1 MQWHCKAA
9 LEPGTLTWT
18 SLHHRVEAA
27 VVFDAFLA
35 GRETCGPHL
44 HGDPAQLR
52 VLMREFLGYLK
63 AMRATRGRTI
73 GQPVSAAH
81 VKQTAVAIEQFYRFM
96 HDNKDAAAAA
106 LAEPGWLRLGPQ
118 HTVFF
123 RRGELPRQRLADPDA
138 DVIGDTAMSKIM
150 AQTGA
155 PGAPPRHSGYRAG

>member
-52 VLMREFLGYLK
+52 VLMLEFLGYLK

-81 VKQTAVAIEQFYRFM
+81 VKQTAVATEQFYRFM
-96 HDNKDAAAAA
+96 HDNNDAATAA
-106 LAEPGWLRLGPQ
+106 LAEPGWFARVTPP
-118 HTVFF
+118 T
-123 RRGELPRQRLADPDA
+123 RSLPH
-138 DVIGDTAMSKIM
+138 
-150 AQTGA
+150 
-155 PGAPPRHSGYRAG
+155 APPPRAQ